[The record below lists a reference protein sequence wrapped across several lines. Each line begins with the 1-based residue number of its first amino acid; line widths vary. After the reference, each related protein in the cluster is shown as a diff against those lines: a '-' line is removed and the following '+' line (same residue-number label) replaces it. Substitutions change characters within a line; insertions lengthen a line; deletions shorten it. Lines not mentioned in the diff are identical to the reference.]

1 MRSSPAPSR
10 IAIAATTLLVAAL
23 GCSSRPVASRAD
35 ASIATPADAAIATPA
50 DASFETPVDTG
61 SVPPTD
67 AAPFVPT
74 EKIVSAGLWDFYC
87 GLKAGR
93 LQCWS
98 DLELWTNMFAPVVAN
113 APPDLVDI
121 FMSEAMD
128 SDPVLCGIDV
138 RGKGTCWGAR
148 KTLDVGEGVKSI
160 GISRYG
166 TCTVKADGALACTGN
181 LIPPPPDRRY
191 VQIVGWADFS
201 LGIDDTGMPVH
212 ALRGAYEFPAA
223 RYVRIAMMSSA
234 PPAAIRSDGAL
245 VYLDRTGKV
254 AMEMPGPFVDLTLTY
269 RGHLCAVGAGG
280 EVTCFSV
287 DPNAPPPPIAPPG
300 PFKQIAA
307 GINSLCGLR
316 PGGTTVCWGDKQL
329 TVPAGW

>member
-1 MRSSPAPSR
+1 MRSSLAPGT
-10 IAIAATTLLVAAL
+10 IAANTLVIVVL
-23 GCSSRPVASRAD
+23 GCSSRPVASRSDASLATSAD
-35 ASIATPADAAIATPA
+35 ASLEA
-50 DASFETPVDTG
+50 PVDAG
-61 SVPPTD
+61 SVLSTD

-98 DLELWTNMFAPVVAN
+98 DLELWTNMFAPVIAK
-113 APPDLVDI
+113 APPELVEI
-121 FMSEAMD
+121 IMSESMD

-148 KTLDVGEGVKSI
+148 TTLDVGEGVKSI
-160 GISRYG
+160 AISRYG
-166 TCTVKADGALACTGN
+166 TCTVKADGALGCTNG
-181 LIPPPPDRRY
+181 LAPPRRDRRY
-191 VQIVGWADFS
+191 VQIRAWADFS
-201 LGIDDTGMPVH
+201 LGIDDAGMAVSSF
-212 ALRGAYEFPAA
+212 RGPDDFPEAS
-223 RYVRIAMMSSA
+223 YVRIAMMSSS

-245 VYLDRTGKV
+245 VNLGRSGMP
-254 AMEMPGPFVDLTLTY
+254 AMEMPGPFVDVTLTY

-287 DPNAPPPPIAPPG
+287 EPNAPPPPVAPPG

-307 GINSLCGLR
+307 GANSLCGLR
-316 PGGTTVCWGDKQL
+316 RDGTTVCWGDKQL
-329 TVPAGW
+329 AVPAGW

>member
-1 MRSSPAPSR
+1 M
-10 IAIAATTLLVAAL
+10 
-23 GCSSRPVASRAD
+23 ASRSDASIATPAD
-35 ASIATPADAAIATPA
+35 ASIATPADASIATPA
-50 DASFETPVDTG
+50 DAG

-121 FMSEAMD
+121 FMSETMD

-138 RGKGTCWGAR
+138 RGKGTCWGPG

-201 LGIDDTGMPVH
+201 LGIDDPACRCMRSA
-212 ALRGAYEFPAA
+212 ALT
-223 RYVRIAMMSSA
+223 SS
-234 PPAAIRSDGAL
+234 PR
-245 VYLDRTGKV
+245 
-254 AMEMPGPFVDLTLTY
+254 
-269 RGHLCAVGAGG
+269 
-280 EVTCFSV
+280 
-287 DPNAPPPPIAPPG
+287 
-300 PFKQIAA
+300 
-307 GINSLCGLR
+307 R
-316 PGGTTVCWGDKQL
+316 PGTCGSR
-329 TVPAGW
+329 